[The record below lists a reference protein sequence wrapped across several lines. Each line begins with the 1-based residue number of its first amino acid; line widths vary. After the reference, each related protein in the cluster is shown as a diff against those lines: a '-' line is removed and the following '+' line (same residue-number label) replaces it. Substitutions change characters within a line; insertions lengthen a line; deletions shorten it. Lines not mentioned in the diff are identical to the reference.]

1 MADIRLLDGGHARR
15 LELLT
20 GIADDLD
27 RSVVSVDRVLV
38 GGPKEELELAWMDAL
53 VRYGRC
59 FGRGVP
65 AWGASRVLGGLTEIL
80 FARHRHFR
88 RLRDTLVSHP
98 GGIERTYRTEALLD
112 ASDALHVR
120 CEPMPMFSLG
130 QLEAMDFAE
139 LLSTVQQLVG
149 RLRSEVE
156 NDLRFDLAE
165 MSDEQFRQLPLPA
178 HLHGN
183 QG

>member
-59 FGRGVP
+59 FGKGVP
-65 AWGASRVLGGLTEIL
+65 AWGASNVLGDSTEYSL
-80 FARHRHFR
+80 P
-88 RLRDTLVSHP
+88 DTVTS
-98 GGIERTYRTEALLD
+98 G
-112 ASDALHVR
+112 V
-120 CEPMPMFSLG
+120 
-130 QLEAMDFAE
+130 
-139 LLSTVQQLVG
+139 
-149 RLRSEVE
+149 
-156 NDLRFDLAE
+156 
-165 MSDEQFRQLPLPA
+165 
-178 HLHGN
+178 
-183 QG
+183 